1 MPSTAQLE
9 HNRITSE
16 EPPHTCPMIDSALSD
31 LDRITD
37 AVKGHQ
43 PVHLDE
49 DELRSLLEDIISD
62 VENNASD
69 IVDEL
74 ERVRRNAEDLR
85 SWGDAFQRL
94 SDETLDELQP
104 LQSFE
109 EQMSTWRGTFR
120 HIFDMARHQLR
131 RKINAATRPVKQ
143 RPGFV
148 PV

>member
-9 HNRITSE
+9 YVRISGE

-31 LDRITD
+31 LERITD
-37 AVKGHQ
+37 AVIISG
-43 PVHLDE
+43 VDRLDE
-49 DELRSLLEDIISD
+49 DELRSSLEDVIRD

-69 IVDEL
+69 IVDGL

-85 SWGDAFQRL
+85 AWGDAFQRL
-94 SDETLDELQP
+94 SDETLDELEP
-104 LQSFE
+104 LQQFE

-120 HIFDMARHQLR
+120 HVFNMARHQLR
-131 RKINAATRPVKQ
+131 QKINAVTRPVKQ